1 MLLGTGAVA
10 TKTYV
15 DDVFNTFLYKG
26 DGSTSHAINTGL
38 DLSASSDGGMVWFK
52 SRSSAHW
59 HSIFDTVRGANK
71 AIYPNDSWEQESLSN
86 TLNSFNN
93 NGFTV
98 GYNSSYSSVFTNANN
113 DDYASWTFRKAP
125 GFFDVVTYTGN
136 GSART
141 IAHSLGSVPGMI
153 LIKKTSASDPWSVYH
168 RSLGEAGGYHNPED
182 YRIFLDESDGRVS
195 ANTSIWNQTKPTS
208 THFSLGNNDQLNGN
222 GKSYVAYVFAGGEDQ
237 TTPTA
242 RSVGTGSQGVTLHG
256 TSSNYAAGTGDFTAE
271 CWFQSENINIEKQ
284 TLMST
289 LGDID
294 GSATGWQVRLRSNG
308 RIDVR
313 QDNSVR
319 IQSPQNLIETERD
332 RWWHVALVRHSGVM
346 KLYVNGEKQGSDYTT
361 SQNFSNTT
369 FSVFDVE
376 QGLGGTNER
385 FDGKLSNVRFVK
397 GQALYTSSFRIPT
410 APLTTTSQGATASNV
425 KLIACNGSTATS
437 TTVNSGWTNTGSSF
451 STTTLNPFDDPSGF
465 VFGETADQNIIKTD
479 SFKVDSGNQNV
490 YLGWEPQWVLVK
502 NVTDS
507 GAWVVFDGMRG
518 ITTNEGDNYLRP
530 DTTGAEVTG
539 SNFIDLT
546 PTGFNIS
553 NLGGTQTFIFMAIR
567 RADAYVG
574 TLPSLNTDVFNVTTG
589 DSTVPAFNT
598 NFPVD
603 FAMVRTKDSSS
614 DWRTSGRLIQG
625 RYIRTNYKY
634 DENAE
639 NDYQFDYEDGWNDQT
654 AYSSSVV
661 SWMWARRPKSF
672 EVVTYKGNG
681 IQGRDVMH
689 GMGVA
694 PNMIWVKNRT
704 RSAGGGGDWNV
715 YVSDI
720 TYLSVYGNDPDNY
733 GNNPPTLE
741 LNNSDNANFS
751 MSGTWDHTHP
761 NSNSFRVG
769 DTYTTN
775 ENNQQM
781 IAFLFASAND
791 ADGNPISK
799 FGTFTGSS
807 SDVTLNVGF
816 STRFLII
823 KRVDSAGDWAVFDT
837 VRGIVS
843 AVATYGE
850 QIYTH
855 SNTSQT
861 TYTWTCPSG
870 VSSVSVVCVGGGGGG
885 RPGFSGHNYGIGGGG
900 GGLGYKNNISVS
912 AGTSYT
918 VKVGAKGNRQG
929 SGTTVSPTT
938 TSPNSGDSW
947 FISAATVRGGGGEG
961 GYDGSNGGNGGD
973 YTGDGG
979 GNGGRGGDS
988 VNGGGGEGGGGGA
1001 GGYAGNGGNAPN
1013 AGNSGS
1019 GTASSGA
1026 GGGGGGGFAGGGG
1039 VGIMGQGANGAYNWN
1054 GGKGGSGGDNGE
1066 PYYGVSYPGKGG
1078 NYGGG
1083 GGCVDNGLS
1092 TGSYGGDGAVRIIWD
1107 TAGATRS
1114 FPSTNVGNTDDQRLR
1129 LNDNAAQDAGDY
1141 LSTTSTAVVLTGG
1154 NAAININGAKYIYY
1168 AHS

>member
-1 MLLGTGAVA
+1 MSPIQQMFLGLGAV
-10 TKTYV
+10 TKKTYM
-15 DDVFNTFLYKG
+15 DDLFSTYLYKG
-26 DGSTSHAINTGL
+26 NATARSINNGIDLAGEGGL
-38 DLSASSDGGMVWFK
+38 VWTK
-52 SRSSAHW
+52 SRSHARNHSLHDSARGVTCLIKSNSDTDQYCDATQISSFNSNGF
-59 HSIFDTVRGANK
+59 SIGTDG
-71 AIYPNDSWEQESLSN
+71 SSN
-86 TLNSFNN
+86 T
-93 NGFTV
+93 NG
-98 GYNSSYSSVFTNANN
+98 
-113 DDYASWTFRKAP
+113 DDYTSWTFRKAP
-125 GFFDVVTYTGN
+125 GFFDVLTYTGN

-153 LIKKTSASDPWSVYH
+153 IIKKTSASDPWSVYH
-168 RSLGEAGGYHNPED
+168 RSIDTSGGYNAPED

-208 THFSLGNNDQLNGN
+208 THFSLGNNDQVNGN
-222 GKSYVAYVFAGGEDQ
+222 GATYVAYLFAGGEDQ
-237 TTPTA
+237 TTSTA

-256 TSSNYAAGTGDFTAE
+256 TSSDYAAGTGDFTAE
-271 CWFQSENINIEKQ
+271 CWFYSENINIEKQ

-294 GSATGWQVRLRSNG
+294 GSATGWQVRLRNTG

-319 IQSPQNLIETERD
+319 IQSEADLVRTERD
-332 RWWHVALVRHSGVM
+332 RWWHVALVRHSGVV
-346 KLYVNGEKQGSDYTT
+346 KLYVNGEQKGVSWT
-361 SQNFSNTT
+361 SSQDFSNTT
-369 FSVFDVE
+369 LSVFDVE

-385 FDGKLSNVRFVK
+385 FDGKISNVRFVK
-397 GQALYTSSFRIPT
+397 GQALYTSSFRAPT

-437 TTVNSGWTNTGSSF
+437 TTVNSGWTNTGTSF
-451 STTTLNPFDDPSGF
+451 SLTTLNPFDDPAGF

-479 SFKVDSGNQNV
+479 SFKVDSGNANV

-507 GAWVVFDGMRG
+507 GAWFVFDAMRG
-518 ITTNEGDNYLRP
+518 IVTNEGDNYLRP
-530 DTTGAEVTG
+530 DTTGTEGTG

-553 NLGGTQTFIFMAIR
+553 NLGGTQTFIFTAIR
-567 RADAYVG
+567 RSDAYVG
-574 TLPSLNTDVFNVTTG
+574 KLPSLNTDVFNVTTA
-589 DSTVPAFNT
+589 DSTLPAFNT

-603 FAMVRTKDSSS
+603 FAMVRTKDISS

-625 RYIRTNYKY
+625 RYIRTNFKY

-639 NDYQFDYEDGWNDQT
+639 NDYQFDYEDGWNDQ
-654 AYSSSVV
+654 ASYSSSVV
-661 SWMWARRPKSF
+661 GWMWARRPKSF

-681 IQGRDVMH
+681 VQGRDVMH

-704 RSAGGGGDWNV
+704 RTTGSGADWNV

-720 TYLSVYGNDPDNY
+720 TYLSVYGNDPDNN
-733 GNNPPTLE
+733 GNRPASLK
-741 LNNSDNANFS
+741 LNDTDAAQFTG
-751 MSGTWDHTHP
+751 SGNWDHTHP

-769 DTYTTN
+769 DTFTTN

-781 IAFLFASAND
+781 IAFLFASANN

-837 VRGIVS
+837 VRGMIS

-885 RPGFSGHNYGIGGGG
+885 EKRDSGHNYGIGGGG

-918 VKVGAKGNRQG
+918 VKVGGRG
-929 SGTTVSPTT
+929 DRDVDPTT
-938 TSPNSGDSW
+938 TSPNKGDSW

-961 GYDGSNGGNGGD
+961 GYDGSNGGNGGT

-1001 GGYAGNGGNAPN
+1001 GGYAGDGGNAPN

-1026 GGGGGGGFAGGGG
+1026 GGGGGGSFAGGGG

-1054 GGKGGSGGDNGE
+1054 GGKGGSGGANGGE
-1066 PYYGVSYPGKGG
+1066 YTSGAKGG

-1083 GGCVDNGLS
+1083 GGCVDNSAGA
-1092 TGSYGGDGAVRIIWD
+1092 GAYGGDGAVRIVWD

-1114 FPSTNVGNTDDQRLR
+1114 FPSTNVGNTDDPRLR
-1129 LNDNAAQDAGDY
+1129 LNTNAAQDSDDY

-1168 AHS
+1168 AHA